1 MAQKSIE
8 IILFRQLVTY
18 LVMPSFIIDPDG
30 FMIYWNDAAEQ
41 FLDFKFSERD
51 ETSTTTDWKL
61 LFTPQDKNG
70 STLPFDKSPLFIS
83 STQYRIAC
91 DKFYITNLQQKLKY
105 IVLCSIPIFNY
116 TDIYLGCIAFFQE
129 IEA

>member
-18 LVMPSFIIDPDG
+18 LVIPSFIIDPDG
-30 FMIYWNDAAEQ
+30 FMMYWNESAEK

-51 ETSTTTDWKL
+51 ETSTTDWKI
-61 LFTPQDKNG
+61 LFTPQDENG
-70 STLPFDKSPLFIS
+70 RALSVDKSPLFIS
-83 STQYRIAC
+83 STQYRIAY
-91 DKFYITNLQQKLKY
+91 DKFYITTLQQQLKHME
-105 IVLCSIPIFNY
+105 LCSIPIFNY
-116 TDIYLGCIAFFQE
+116 TDIFLGCIAFFQE